1 MKKLSI
7 AKDVLLGISA
17 LFLLVA
23 AIFSVSQ
30 KVSLLTV
37 TSRSM
42 EPTLKAGDTVI
53 TKKVDVSTVNQGDII
68 VLPVPLNPT
77 LRYVHRVFEFS
88 KESDEILIKTKGDAN
103 PEPDEWTMEIT
114 SKEVSKEIAVL
125 PTSKIFNGPIG
136 RKTILYV
143 LFFSGIALTLTGAFL
158 LLRRRNP
165 ASL

>member
-77 LRYVHRVFEFS
+77 LRYVHRVFEF
-88 KESDEILIKTKGDAN
+88 
-103 PEPDEWTMEIT
+103 
-114 SKEVSKEIAVL
+114 
-125 PTSKIFNGPIG
+125 
-136 RKTILYV
+136 
-143 LFFSGIALTLTGAFL
+143 
-158 LLRRRNP
+158 
-165 ASL
+165 

>member
-88 KESDEILIKTKGDAN
+88 KES
-103 PEPDEWTMEIT
+103 
-114 SKEVSKEIAVL
+114 
-125 PTSKIFNGPIG
+125 
-136 RKTILYV
+136 
-143 LFFSGIALTLTGAFL
+143 
-158 LLRRRNP
+158 
-165 ASL
+165 

>member
-7 AKDVLLGISA
+7 AKDV

-30 KVSLLTV
+30 KVSLMTV

-88 KESDEILIKTKGDAN
+88 KESDEFLIKTKGDAN

-114 SKEVSKEIAVL
+114 SKE
-125 PTSKIFNGPIG
+125 
-136 RKTILYV
+136 
-143 LFFSGIALTLTGAFL
+143 
-158 LLRRRNP
+158 
-165 ASL
+165 